1 MTSDPTSAPTS
12 APSPSVPSAVYRLL
26 AGTRSLR
33 TLRLGDSLIDLKR
46 RQFQGPQVALQ
57 DSFEAEW
64 TGDPKA
70 RKVDFAS
77 DYPGAPMLSRGL
89 VDRVGQ
95 ERLERAGRLVPVRTP
110 GPEPDD
116 YALYVVEPLVDCV
129 DTRRSAQPKKA
140 TGEMRKTI
148 FRPEA
153 VPAELPA
160 FRVPQ
165 FPVGVCWTGW
175 MRDLLDEILGGDLE
189 ARLLWSP
196 EPSAAPHPDPRGL

>member
-1 MTSDPTSAPTS
+1 MTSDPTSVSDRS
-12 APSPSVPSAVYRLL
+12 APSAVYRLL
-26 AGTRSLR
+26 AGKRNLR
-33 TLRLGDSLIDLKR
+33 TLRLGDALIDLKR
-46 RQFQGPQVALQ
+46 RQFQGPQVALP
-57 DSFEAEW
+57 DVFEAEW

-70 RKVDFAS
+70 RKAEFAS
-77 DYPGAPMLSRGL
+77 DYPGAPILSRRL

-95 ERLERAGRLVPVRTP
+95 ERLEQAGRLVPVRTP
-110 GPEPDD
+110 GSEPDE

-129 DTRRSAQPKKA
+129 DTRRSDRPKKA
-140 TGEMRKTI
+140 TGEMRKMV

-165 FPVGVCWTGW
+165 FPVAVCWTGW
-175 MRDLLDEILGGDLE
+175 MRDLLGEILGDGLE

-196 EPSAAPHPDPRGL
+196 EPSAAPHPDPWGL

>member
-1 MTSDPTSAPTS
+1 MASDPTSAPDPS
-12 APSPSVPSAVYRLL
+12 APSAVYRLL
-26 AGTRSLR
+26 AGTGNLR
-33 TLRLGDSLIDLKR
+33 TLRMGDSLIDLKR
-46 RQFQGPQVALQ
+46 RQFQGSKVALP

-70 RKVDFAS
+70 RKADFAS
-77 DYPGAPMLSRGL
+77 DYPGAPILSRGL

-95 ERLERAGRLVPVRTP
+95 ERLEQAGRLVPVRTP
-110 GPEPDD
+110 GPEPDE

-129 DTRRSAQPKKA
+129 DIRRSARPKKA
-140 TGEMRKTI
+140 TGEMRKMVFI
-148 FRPEA
+148 PEA

-165 FPVGVCWTGW
+165 FPVAVCWTGW

-196 EPSAAPHPDPRGL
+196 EPSAAPHPDPWGF